1 MYCIFISCF
10 ALSLSFGLFD
20 HEFLVFNEELLIA
33 VCLVL
38 LFLAFYIYLNGFINF
53 LFFHKIDFLFFF
65 FFFLFKLVLLLYE
78 KLYRFIFIFLV
89 NMFYFYLLQG
99 FIVLFNLVPQHICV
113 FFYTTYGSLF
123 LFSNF
128 LLTNLFHF
136 LLIFSGGL
144 GALLASEGAVTEGL
158 SYLYL

>member
-1 MYCIFISCF
+1 MYCIFISWF
-10 ALSLSFGLFD
+10 ALSLGFGLFN
-20 HEFLVFNEELLIA
+20 HELLVFNEELLIA

-38 LFLAFYIYLNGFINF
+38 LFLAFYIYLNGLINF

-78 KLYRFIFIFLV
+78 KLYRFIFIFLA
-89 NMFYFYLLQG
+89 NMFYFYLLQV

-144 GALLASEGAVTEGL
+144 GALWASEGVVTEGL